1 MKNAKNVIIFMVC
14 LAVSLLLPK
23 IPYGYYLSYVGIVAA
38 AALLG
43 PNMGLLTGL
52 LVGLVNG
59 MGITNGFLAELGIE
73 GINAIRILNSLVP
86 YTAVG
91 FAAGACCKRGLNEK
105 SLIKCLVGVFA
116 AAILGSLVGM
126 FAGFV
131 LIEARGA
138 GRMIMTRLT
147 MPAFWTGNAVNS
159 VVATVIAYI
168 IVKALPKDFTD
179 NTKKNDGIEDIDYMK
194 L

>member
-1 MKNAKNVIIFMVC
+1 MKSAKNVIIFMVC

-43 PNMGLLTGL
+43 PNMGTVAGL
-52 LVGLVNG
+52 LVGLING
-59 MGITNGFLAELGIE
+59 MGITNGFLAQYGIE
-73 GINAIRILNSLVP
+73 GINLINILSSLVP

-126 FAGFV
+126 FAGFA
-131 LIEARGA
+131 LMGEIGA

-147 MPAFWTGNAVNS
+147 MPAFWTGNAINTVLS
-159 VVATVIAYI
+159 AVIAYI

-179 NTKKNDGIEDIDYMK
+179 NTKKNEGIEDIDYMK

>member
-14 LAVSLLLPK
+14 LAVSLILPR

-43 PNMGLLTGL
+43 PNMGTVVGL

-59 MGITNGFLAELGIE
+59 MGIINGFLAQYGIE
-73 GINAIRILNSLVP
+73 GINASRILNSLVP

-91 FAAGACCKRGLNEK
+91 FIAGVCCKKGLNEK
-105 SLIKCLVGVFA
+105 SLVKCLVGVFA
-116 AAILGSLVGM
+116 AAILGSLAGM
-126 FAGFV
+126 ILGFV
-131 LIEARGA
+131 LMGARGA
-138 GRMIMTRLT
+138 GRTIMSRLT
-147 MPAFWTGNAVNS
+147 MPAFWSGNAINS

-179 NTKKNDGIEDIDYMK
+179 NTKKNEGIEDIDYMK

>member
-14 LAVSLLLPK
+14 LAVSLILPR

-59 MGITNGFLAELGIE
+59 MGITNGFLAQYGIE

-116 AAILGSLVGM
+116 AAILGSLAGM
-126 FAGFV
+126 ILGFV
-131 LIEARGA
+131 LMGARGA
-138 GRMIMTRLT
+138 GRTIMTRLT
-147 MPAFWTGNAVNS
+147 MPAFWSGNAVNS

>member
-43 PNMGLLTGL
+43 PNMGTVVGL
-52 LVGLVNG
+52 LVGLING
-59 MGITNGFLAELGIE
+59 MGITNGFLAQYGIE
-73 GINAIRILNSLVP
+73 GINLINILSSLVP

-126 FAGFV
+126 FAGFA
-131 LIEARGA
+131 LMGARGA
-138 GRMIMTRLT
+138 GRTIMTRLT

>member
-43 PNMGLLTGL
+43 PNMGTVVGL
-52 LVGLVNG
+52 LVGLING
-59 MGITNGFLAELGIE
+59 MGITNGFLAQYGIE
-73 GINAIRILNSLVP
+73 GINLINILSSLVP

-116 AAILGSLVGM
+116 AAILGSL
-126 FAGFV
+126 AGSLLGFI
-131 LIEARGA
+131 LMGARGA
-138 GRMIMTRLT
+138 GRTIMTRLT
-147 MPAFWTGNAVNS
+147 MPTFWTGNAINTVLS
-159 VVATVIAYI
+159 TVIAYI

-179 NTKKNDGIEDIDYMK
+179 NAKKNEGIEDIDYMK

>member
-1 MKNAKNVIIFMVC
+1 MKSAKNVIIFMVC

-43 PNMGLLTGL
+43 PNMGTVVGF
-52 LVGLVNG
+52 LVGLING
-59 MGITNGFLAELGIE
+59 MGITNGFLAQYGIE
-73 GINAIRILNSLVP
+73 GINLISILNSLVP

-91 FAAGACCKRGLNEK
+91 FIAGVCCKKGLNEK
-105 SLIKCLVGVFA
+105 SLVKCLVGVFA
-116 AAILGSLVGM
+116 AAILGSLAGM
-126 FAGFV
+126 ILGFV
-131 LIEARGA
+131 PMGARGIVPA
-138 GRMIMTRLT
+138 ITARVTR
-147 MPAFWTGNAVNS
+147 PSFWIGGAVNS
-159 VVATVIAYI
+159 VLSVVITYA

-179 NTKKNDGIEDIDYMK
+179 NAKKNEGIEDIDYMK